1 MKNEPIYNLLNT
13 INYPDDLRRLDVEQL
28 PEVCS
33 ELRQDIIKELCCNPG
48 AFCCQSGNSGAD
60 RSFTLRLQYTL

>member
-28 PEVCS
+28 SRRYVV
-33 ELRQDIIKELCCNPG
+33 N
-48 AFCCQSGNSGAD
+48 
-60 RSFTLRLQYTL
+60 